1 MGQSAVLHSLDKA
14 TFDQLAANPTSF
26 EYYKVAVA
34 SACFDKT
41 FEGLRFVLCKAKPE
55 AASLLT
61 QVFEPLLFVGEE
73 IDYAHLDWDNL
84 PPDMPLAGTA
94 VYYHDLATVQELSTH
109 VATITDQ
116 DFGQAFDAEELNREG
131 IYPEIWNREAGE
143 NNGFNERA
151 LVEEFQLLQQ
161 FLAKAS
167 AASHYCICY
176 VG

>member
-1 MGQSAVLHSLDKA
+1 MGQSAVLHSLDKGA
-14 TFDQLAANPTSF
+14 FDQLAANPASF

-61 QVFEPLLFVGEE
+61 HVFEPLLFVGEE

-84 PPDMPLAGTA
+84 PPDLPLDGTA
-94 VYYHDLATVQELSTH
+94 VYYHDPATVQDLSTH
-109 VATITDQ
+109 VAAITDQ
-116 DFGQAFDAEELNREG
+116 AFRQAFDPDELNHEG
-131 IYPEIWNREAGE
+131 IYPEIWNREEGAS
-143 NNGFNERA
+143 NGFNEQA
-151 LVEEFQLLQQ
+151 LVEELQELKQ

-167 AASHYCICY
+167 AGNHYCICY